1 MITLKNTKG
10 TKEVVIT
17 KNGEKRFYALYCLIQ
32 PDEWCSQVLQDKM
45 FASEKNAE
53 KWGKKILGI

>member
-1 MITLKNTKG
+1 MTTLTNEKG
-10 TKEVVIT
+10 TKEVVIR
-17 KNGEKRFYALYCLIQ
+17 KNGEKSFYALYCLIQ

-53 KWGKKILGI
+53 KWAKKILGI